1 MVAKKRLNAEG
12 EPGPTKAD
20 WIIMLYIAAD
30 GNLANFAVESL
41 KQLNN
46 STGNTNDPNAT
57 GKVVVAVQFAI
68 DAPGGQQI
76 PRYIF
81 DGTNNGSLGN
91 SLAGYLKAPD
101 DMTEQQALISFLKWA
116 YGHEKCKADKYALI
130 LWGHGPE
137 LLLQPASVQQV
148 NDSCAEP
155 QNGGHGLYLSPQDL
169 RQALEEGIPEDKRK
183 LQIIGFDACSMSMFE
198 IAYEIRDQVEFMV
211 ASQEEVP
218 DPSFPYDSIVQ
229 KFRHQGTN
237 LAGLCSDGVYAYV
250 HAYQDYI
257 CNAATGMKR
266 VTLSALR
273 LNDCEPLRK
282 ALERLACALWNA
294 KEDPGLPALLVEA
307 RQCARDFAGGLYV
320 DLYDFC
326 KKLQRLVLLSLPEK
340 PKAKVDQDKAPR
352 DGGAG
357 EPNGNGPADWTAR
370 RRDIECACNLVINAL
385 VENFANGLVLANSSA
400 DNRCHGVS
408 LYFPYLSD
416 QQYAQVRQP
425 LVKGGTDTIG
435 KGFSAVM
442 NRAAS
447 SLLMCVRRQL
457 IVDTE
462 GYYEDLELSQDTGW
476 YRFIAKQ
483 WSNILVQLAPE
494 DLDILYSAQQSAVNA
509 YKNVKATAV
518 CSPYQATNHG
528 MEGAAAATAQ
538 TGAAAGAGEPR
549 K

>member
-1 MVAKKRLNAEG
+1 MVAKKRLNAER

-20 WIIMLYIAAD
+20 WTIMLYIAAD

-46 STGNTNDPNAT
+46 STGNTNGPNAT

-81 DGTNNGSLGN
+81 DGTNDGDLGSA
-91 SLAGYLKAPD
+91 LAEYFHAPD

-116 YGHEKCKADKYALI
+116 YENEKCRATKYALI

-148 NDSCAEP
+148 NDSCADP
-155 QNGGHGLYLSPQDL
+155 QNGRGLYLSPQEL
-169 RQALEEGIPEDKRK
+169 RQALEEAIRK
-183 LQIIGFDACSMSMFE
+183 QNRHLNIVGFDACSMSMFE
-198 IAYEIRDQVEFMV
+198 IAYEIRDYAELMV

-218 DPSFPYDSIVQ
+218 DPSFPYDTLVQ
-229 KFRHQGTN
+229 KFQQNGDNAEN
-237 LAGLCSDGVYAYV
+237 LCTEGVYAYIR
-250 HAYQDYI
+250 AYQDYI

-273 LNDCEPLRK
+273 LAKYTRLRD
-282 ALERLACALWNA
+282 ALRRLACALWNA
-294 KEDPGLPALLVEA
+294 KRDPGLPALLVEA
-307 RQCARDFAGGLYV
+307 RQCTRDFAGGLYV

-326 KKLQRLVLLSLPEK
+326 KKLHRLLLLSKRENLPAHVSRDPSGWAACRDEIK
-340 PKAKVDQDKAPR
+340 SACQDITDAL
-352 DGGAG
+352 
-357 EPNGNGPADWTAR
+357 ADSSE
-370 RRDIECACNLVINAL
+370 D
-385 VENFANGLVLANSSA
+385 GLVLANSSA

-408 LYFPYLSD
+408 VYFPYLTD
-416 QQYAQVRQP
+416 QQYAEIRQP
-425 LVKGGTDTIG
+425 LVKGGLDTIG

-457 IVDTE
+457 IIATE

-476 YRFIAKQ
+476 YRFIAEQ

-494 DLDILYSAQQSAVNA
+494 DLDIVYSAQQSAVNA
-509 YKNVKATAV
+509 YKKVKTTAV
-518 CSPYQATNHG
+518 CPPCQAVNG
-528 MEGAAAATAQ
+528 GKPLAAVQ
-538 TGAAAGAGEPR
+538 KAGQ
-549 K
+549 